1 MALKFQTVSSRI
13 VMDLR
18 RERKSL
24 LKVREQQQ
32 AELEGLTQ
40 LRKGMTMLEETIVVL
55 RLIIFSFYDFL

>member
-1 MALKFQTVSSRI
+1 MALKFQTVSSRT

-18 RERKSL
+18 RERKRS

-32 AELEGLTQ
+32 AELE
-40 LRKGMTMLEETIVVL
+40 RIDAAKKRYDYATIVVL

>member
-32 AELEGLTQ
+32 AELE
-40 LRKGMTMLEETIVVL
+40 RIDAAKK
-55 RLIIFSFYDFL
+55 RYDYAGGNNCRATTNNFFFL